1 MRFKW
6 SMIEEVLEVRHK
18 QCVWRME
25 IMQIYPPDDPFV
37 FQFMLGSIPIALR
50 WYGFLI
56 VGGAMIAAQWAANR
70 AARRGIDPEH
80 IWNLTVLGMFMG
92 IVGARIYYVA
102 FEWPRFEGR
111 SWLEIINPATGGLA
125 IHGAIIGALLAT
137 LIYTRRYFLNVWD
150 ILDIT
155 MPTFML
161 AQAIGRWGNF
171 FNQEAYGRPTD
182 LGVGVVIDAPYRIPP
197 YNDLDKYPLSTL
209 FHPTFLYES
218 LWNVAGV
225 SVLVLIERRFRDV
238 LRRGDMLLF
247 YFIVYG
253 LGRLWIEGLRT
264 DSLCTDLVGGECAN
278 ALRVA
283 QVASIALIAIGLI
296 GLWWN
301 HQREQTLDELPVND
315 EVKPLYDDTP
325 AIPTMPI
332 QPSASS
338 SDAERDE
345 PGRPSA

>member
-1 MRFKW
+1 
-6 SMIEEVLEVRHK
+6 
-18 QCVWRME
+18 
-25 IMQIYPPDDPFV
+25 
-37 FQFMLGSIPIALR
+37 
-50 WYGFLI
+50 
-56 VGGAMIAAQWAANR
+56 
-70 AARRGIDPEH
+70 
-80 IWNLTVLGMFMG
+80 MFMG

-111 SWLEIINPATGGLA
+111 SWLDIINPATGGLA
-125 IHGAIIGALLAT
+125 IHGAIIGAILAA

-197 YNDLDKYPLSTL
+197 YNDLDKYPLTTL

-218 LWNVAGV
+218 LWNLAGV
-225 SVLVLIERRFRDV
+225 GVLVMVERRFRDV

-283 QVASIALIAIGLI
+283 QVASIALIAVGLI

-332 QPSASS
+332 QPSGATG
-338 SDAERDE
+338 DAERDE

>member
-1 MRFKW
+1 
-6 SMIEEVLEVRHK
+6 
-18 QCVWRME
+18 
-25 IMQIYPPDDPFV
+25 MQIYPPDDPFI
-37 FQFMLGSIPIALR
+37 FQVMLGSFPLALR
-50 WYGFLI
+50 WYGALI

-70 AARRGIDPEH
+70 AAARGIDPEH
-80 IWNLTVLGMFMG
+80 IWNLVVLGMFMG
-92 IVGARIYYVA
+92 IAGARIYYVI
-102 FEWPRFEGR
+102 FEWPRFADR

-125 IHGAIIGALLAT
+125 IHGAIIGAILAAI
-137 LIYTRRYFLNVWD
+137 IYTRRHYLNLWE

-182 LGVGVVIDAPYRIPP
+182 WGFGLIIDAQYRLPP
-197 YNDLDKYPLSTL
+197 FNDLDKYPLTTL

-218 LWNVAGV
+218 LWNLLGV
-225 SVLVLIERRFRDV
+225 GVLVSIERRFRDV

-264 DSLCTDLVGGECAN
+264 DSLCTDLIGGACDDS
-278 ALRVA
+278 LRVA
-283 QVASIALIAIGLI
+283 QIASMVLVAVGVL
-296 GLWWN
+296 GLWLN
-301 HQREQTLDELPVND
+301 HNREQTLDELPPND
-315 EVKPLYDDTP
+315 EVKPLYDDAP

-332 QPSASS
+332 SEATTAQR
-338 SDAERDE
+338 ETTKDE
-345 PGRPSA
+345 